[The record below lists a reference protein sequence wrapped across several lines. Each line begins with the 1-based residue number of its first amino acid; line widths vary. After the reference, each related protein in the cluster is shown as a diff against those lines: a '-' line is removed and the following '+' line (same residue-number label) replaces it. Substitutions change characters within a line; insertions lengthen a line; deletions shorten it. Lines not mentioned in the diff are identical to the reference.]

1 MWIKICGTTSLEDA
15 LLAVDAGADAV
26 GFVFATSPRRMTA
39 GQVAEITPELP
50 AHLGKI
56 GVFCTQ
62 DFDEIAFA
70 LRTAGLNGVQ
80 LHGELDFRL
89 TEKLRDAFDS
99 EFFLMQTLHWN
110 LNSGPARAEEKLR
123 NELRAVL
130 RHSGIDAV
138 LLDTRTTNANGGTGQ
153 TFDWARARQVLGDEA
168 GDLRIIAAGG
178 LHPYNV
184 ADAIRTLSPWGVDV
198 ASGVELHA
206 GRKDPMQVRM
216 FIQAARATFSEGEKP
231 TPRTPA
237 VSPP

>member
-1 MWIKICGTTSLEDA
+1 MWIKICGTTNLEDA
-15 LLAVDAGADAV
+15 ILAADAGADAV
-26 GFVFATSPRRMTA
+26 GFVFASSPRRMTA
-39 GQVAEITPELP
+39 AQVAEITPELP
-50 AHLGKI
+50 ASLRKI
-56 GVFCTQ
+56 GVFNTQ
-62 DFDEIAFA
+62 DFDEIVFA

-89 TEKLRDAFDS
+89 TEKLRDAFGS

-110 LNSGPARAEEKLR
+110 VNSGSPRAAEKLR
-123 NELRAVL
+123 NELRAVS

-138 LLDTRTTNANGGTGQ
+138 LLDTRTANASGGTGQ

-184 ADAIRTLSPWGVDV
+184 ADAIRTLTPWGVDV

-206 GRKDPMQVRM
+206 GRKDPVHVRT
-216 FIQAARATFSEGEKP
+216 FIQAARAAFSEVEKL
-231 TPRTPA
+231 TRRTPA
-237 VSPP
+237 VSPH